1 MNSPALPPCL
11 YALQTRAW
19 GTRLVLAR
27 CNYAAS
33 RFDDDAYAIA
43 GIPAPTTL
51 NDAIAKRR
59 TEYLA
64 GRLCARAALQ
74 EVLGMSTVP
83 EIGADRA
90 PLWPPGAVGAITHGH
105 GEAAALVGDQRQW
118 QGLGLDHEHWLA
130 PARAER
136 LRHELLTAEEN
147 AALEGLTAQQRA
159 RHVTLTFSVKE
170 SLFKALYP
178 LTGRR
183 FYFQDAALSDDH
195 ITLRTDL
202 STEWSAGTALPFQFE
217 EDTQGVLSWITV
229 PADRAPA

>member
-11 YALQTRAW
+11 SALRTQEW
-19 GTRLVLAR
+19 GARLVLAR
-27 CNYAAS
+27 CNYATS
-33 RFDDDAYAIA
+33 RFDDDAYAVA
-43 GIPAPTTL
+43 GIPAPTAL

-64 GRLCARAALQ
+64 GRLCTRAALQ

-83 EIGADRA
+83 EIGTDRA

-118 QGLGLDHEHWLA
+118 QGLGLDREHWLA

-136 LRHELLTAEEN
+136 LRRELLTMEEN
-147 AALEGLTAQQRA
+147 AVVDDLTTEQRA
-159 RHVTLTFSVKE
+159 RHITLTFSVKE

-183 FYFQDAALSDDH
+183 FYFQDAALDGNT

-202 STEWSAGTALPFQFE
+202 SAQWPAGSTLAFQFE

-229 PADRAPA
+229 PA

>member
-1 MNSPALPPCL
+1 MSSPTLPPCL
-11 YALQTRAW
+11 HALQTQEW
-19 GTRLVLAR
+19 GARLVLAR
-27 CNYAAS
+27 CNYTVN
-33 RFDDDAYAIA
+33 RFDDDAYAVA
-43 GIPAPTTL
+43 GIPAPTAL

-105 GEAAALVGDQRQW
+105 GEAAALVGDQRRW
-118 QGLGLDHEHWLA
+118 QGLGLDREHWLP

-136 LRHELLTAEEN
+136 LRRELLTADEN
-147 AALEGLTAQQRA
+147 AAAEELTTQQRA
-159 RHVTLTFSVKE
+159 RRVTLTFSVKE

-183 FYFQDAALSDDH
+183 FYFQDAALNGET

-202 STEWSAGTALPFQFE
+202 SAQWSAGTILPFQFE
-217 EDTQGVLSWITV
+217 EDTQGVLSWIAV
-229 PADRAPA
+229 PAG